1 MKEHKKLYKS
11 GKLWLTATVLA
22 VAAGAT
28 MTTTTAH
35 ADTTSQPVGQQA
47 SDKDSQIAA
56 LQSDVKQQQSTI
68 NYAQSQLAT

>member
-22 VAAGAT
+22 VAAGTA

-35 ADTTSQPVGQQA
+35 AGTTSQPVGQA
-47 SDKDSQIAA
+47 SDKDSQIVA
-56 LQSDVKQQQSTI
+56 LQSDAKQQQATI
-68 NYAQSQLAT
+68 NDA

>member
-28 MTTTTAH
+28 MNYYDGPRGH
-35 ADTTSQPVGQQA
+35 D
-47 SDKDSQIAA
+47 
-56 LQSDVKQQQSTI
+56 QSTGR
-68 NYAQSQLAT
+68 AAGK